1 MGHMV
6 KRVLALLLA
15 GILPVL
21 ISVAHAMG
29 FEAETIYESVV
40 VISSGGALGSG
51 FALGENCV
59 VSNAHVVNDPQNVLL
74 VTYGGEEYHADVVVM
89 DSKLDIAILRLDEAT
104 FRCLHVADENGSKIG
119 DEIYTVGAPSNL
131 AYTLTKGIISAIE
144 RKIGANTYIQVDAPV
159 NAGNSGGPLLNDK
172 GEVLG
177 VNTLKVSG
185 SEGIG
190 LSIPQ

>member
-1 MGHMV
+1 
-6 KRVLALLLA
+6 
-15 GILPVL
+15 
-21 ISVAHAMG
+21 MG

-51 FALGENCV
+51 FALGENCG
-59 VSNAHVVNDPQNVLL
+59 VSNAHVGNDPQNGLR
-74 VTYGGEEYHADVVVM
+74 VTYGGDEYDADVVVM

-190 LSIPQ
+190 YRYHNNGVGALLSDNASRSERMAL